1 MKTDSR
7 VKTLSAGFVVVR
19 RFGDEW
25 RYLLLR
31 CYKLWDF
38 PKGVV
43 EAGETPLEAARREV
57 AEETSLSSLELQW
70 GEVSCDTEIYAN
82 AKVARY
88 FLACSPSGEVV
99 LGINPKL
106 GRPEHHAFIWADFST
121 AIERMPPR
129 LTPIL
134 RWANATITTPNSDA
148 G

>member
-1 MKTDSR
+1 MSAR

-19 RFGDEW
+19 RFGGEW

-43 EAGETPLEAARREV
+43 EGGETPLQAALREV
-57 AEETSLSSLELQW
+57 AEETSLSGLELQW
-70 GEVSCDTEIYAN
+70 GEIFCDTEIYAN
-82 AKVARY
+82 AKLARY
-88 FLACSPSGEVV
+88 FLAYSPGGEVV
-99 LGINPKL
+99 LGINPEL
-106 GRPEHHAFIWADFST
+106 GRPEHHAFVWADFAT
-121 AIERMPPR
+121 AIERIPSR

-134 RWANATITTPNSDA
+134 LWANTTITTPNANA

>member
-1 MKTDSR
+1 MDAR

-38 PKGVV
+38 PKGIV
-43 EAGETPLEAARREV
+43 EAGETPLQAALREV
-57 AEETSLSSLELQW
+57 TEETSLSGLRLQW
-70 GEVSCDTEIYAN
+70 GEVFCDTEIYA
-82 AKVARY
+82 AGKAARY
-88 FLACSPSGEVV
+88 FLACSPSGEVE

-106 GRPEHHAFIWADFST
+106 RRSEHHQFIWTDFGS
-121 AIERMPPR
+121 AVERMPAR

-134 RWANATITTPNSDA
+134 RWANAIITSEKPNA

>member
-1 MKTDSR
+1 MKTHGR
-7 VKTLSAGFVVVR
+7 VKTLSAGFVVAR

-38 PKGVV
+38 PKGVA
-43 EAGETPLEAARREV
+43 EAGETPLQAALREV
-57 AEETSLSSLELQW
+57 AEETSLSGLQLPW

-82 AKVARY
+82 GKVARY
-88 FLACSPSGEVV
+88 FLACSPGGEVV
-99 LGINPKL
+99 LAINPKL
-106 GRPEHHAFIWADFST
+106 GRPEHHEFFWADFGT
-121 AIERMPPR
+121 AIERIPPR

-134 RWANATITTPNSDA
+134 GWANAIITTPNSEA